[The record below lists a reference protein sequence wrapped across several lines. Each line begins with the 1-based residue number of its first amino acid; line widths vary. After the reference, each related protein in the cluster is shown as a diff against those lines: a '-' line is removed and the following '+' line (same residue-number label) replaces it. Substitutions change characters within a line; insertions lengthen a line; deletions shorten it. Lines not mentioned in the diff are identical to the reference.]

1 MDIRV
6 VVFDVGETLV
16 DEGRLWDGW
25 ADYLGVPHRE
35 FRAALEDVIARGEH
49 HQRVFDRFRPQ
60 GFDIEAARRDRA
72 ARGDNDLFEA
82 TDLYADAVPCLARL
96 RELGFGI
103 GIAANQPA
111 AAEAVLRGA
120 GLDADFFGTPAV
132 WGVAKP
138 SQAFFQKVIEAAGV
152 PAGAIAYV
160 GDRLD
165 YDVLPARDAGMTA
178 VFLER
183 GPWGRAHAKRPET
196 SLAHVRVRSLAEL
209 PEALDP
215 HSGHM
220 KVHCHRG

>member
-1 MDIRV
+1 MDVRV

-16 DEGRLWDGW
+16 DEARLWDGW
-25 ADYLGVPHRE
+25 ADHLGVPRRQ

-82 TDLYADAVPCLARL
+82 ADLYADAVPCLARL
-96 RELGFGI
+96 RELGLGI

-111 AAEAVLRGA
+111 AAEAVLRDA
-120 GLDADFFGTPAV
+120 GLDADFFGTSAV

-138 SQAFFQKVIEAAGV
+138 SRAFFQKIIEAAGA

-165 YDVLPARDAGMTA
+165 YDVLPVRDAGMAA

-209 PEALDP
+209 VEVLSYA
-215 HSGHM
+215 
-220 KVHCHRG
+220 RANR